1 MITIAL
7 LSNCSSINIGNA
19 DIIKIDTKLKLE
31 SVDRILIM
39 DRKLNITGSNGQMN
53 GAKL

>member
-1 MITIAL
+1 MITTAL
-7 LSNCSSINIGNA
+7 ASNCSSISIGNA

-39 DRKLNITGSNGQMN
+39 KI
-53 GAKL
+53 